1 MYDKQIVIF
10 GATGDL
16 CRRKLI
22 PSLFTLFEK
31 NLLPSSF
38 RVVGTSRRN
47 ISKEEWLDSLGYYPQ
62 DFVDILHWE
71 PSDLEDRL
79 SLDRLPKAKDNTYF
93 LSVPPERYE
102 SSYP

>member
-31 NLLPSSF
+31 GLLPSSYF
-38 RVVGTSRRN
+38 QMVGTSRRN
-47 ISKEEWLDSLGYYPQ
+47 ISKEEWLDYPG
-62 DFVDILHWE
+62 L
-71 PSDLEDRL
+71 L
-79 SLDRLPKAKDNTYF
+79 STGLR
-93 LSVPPERYE
+93 
-102 SSYP
+102 